1 MIFLEFQLQ
10 LIQRI
15 WWWSLRSLPVR
26 SKTRYNFLRIFPSG
40 SLFVHVY
47 VIFMFENFR
56 REKGKNLKT
65 MRQLSSHICKS
76 QGQFILWN
84 MNRKNSIVKPRDRF
98 GNPLFLLM
106 LASELT
112 TSPINFAKIAPLTL
126 TFHCSVSSTLRFPKP
141 TCSWKRKLVWEPVY
155 AIENWENIV
164 KGTTDQGLE
173 DTGHTAREGTLG
185 EN

>member
-1 MIFLEFQLQ
+1 MRSRNRYKSCGFFPLAVCLSIFF
-10 LIQRI
+10 
-15 WWWSLRSLPVR
+15 
-26 SKTRYNFLRIFPSG
+26 
-40 SLFVHVY
+40 

-56 REKGKNLKT
+56 REKGKNFKT
-65 MRQLSSHICKS
+65 MRKLSSHICKS
-76 QGQFILWN
+76 QGQLILWN
-84 MNRKNSIVKPRDRF
+84 MNWKNSIVKPRDRF